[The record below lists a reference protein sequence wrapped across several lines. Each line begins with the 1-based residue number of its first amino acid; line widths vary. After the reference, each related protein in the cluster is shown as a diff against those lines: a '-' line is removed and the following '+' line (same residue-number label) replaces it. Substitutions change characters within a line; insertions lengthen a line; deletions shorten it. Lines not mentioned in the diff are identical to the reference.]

1 MAEEKS
7 GGGGGGESSGVVL
20 PKMIKSG
27 DRQVVRVELRPGETT
42 YVSWRKLMKEAERVN
57 GSSASASVSV
67 PDPPPNAHPNLQSR
81 IVPGQPAQKEAK
93 DEPHPHR
100 FSAVIEK
107 IERLYM
113 GKDSSEEEE
122 LDDVPDDDQYDT
134 EDSFIDDAELDEY
147 FEVDNSTIKH
157 DGFFVNRGKLERNE
171 PAAAPNQQP
180 KKRRRKDVAKT
191 HGESAEGRVSNRH
204 VKTSKMP
211 AANAETSLGKNSSNP
226 SQNLNV
232 INEQFRD
239 VKGQNQLGVSGIP
252 SRKKLA
258 DTEMMSDPS
267 YLKVLN
273 GDASASMADV
283 KGIEKPMTGVLQS
296 KNISTNKFN
305 ETGGS
310 SEALHQTYIHKNAY
324 AQPKFQHGKP
334 LSNVEQPGPLA
345 GMRDKNDIRELPDLN
360 VSEGRSAMQT
370 AKTSHM
376 HRKDGSAIRTK
387 GSMLEK
393 AIRELEKMVAESRPP
408 AAENQE
414 ADTATQGTKRRLPRE
429 IKQKLDK
436 VAKLALASQGKISK
450 ELVNRLMSIL
460 GHLVQL
466 RTLKRNLKVIIS
478 RSLSAKQEK
487 DNKFQQIKK
496 EVVEMIKTQ
505 VPHLESKA
513 FELQAG
519 ASDDFQEI
527 GSEEKGALKRKFSMD
542 TALEDKICGLYDLFV
557 DGLDEVADRQL
568 VRKLYIEL
576 AELWPN
582 GLMDNHGI
590 KRAICRAKERQRA
603 LYSRHKDQEKINRK
617 KMLTGRLDLNVRAEA
632 SPSAQPQHLKD
643 RIATESSILAL
654 TSNSKPLPNTAVATV
669 RMSSPSTN
677 GSSLDRLKQEKLK
690 GSPSNTTD
698 DTRMADGALTKKK
711 VKRKPEVELEETH
724 FRGLPAQQGDE
735 RFKSMKPAASLPQKP
750 NFQPSVPPSFEQGN

>member
-1 MAEEKS
+1 
-7 GGGGGGESSGVVL
+7 
-20 PKMIKSG
+20 
-27 DRQVVRVELRPGETT
+27 
-42 YVSWRKLMKEAERVN
+42 
-57 GSSASASVSV
+57 
-67 PDPPPNAHPNLQSR
+67 
-81 IVPGQPAQKEAK
+81 
-93 DEPHPHR
+93 
-100 FSAVIEK
+100 
-107 IERLYM
+107 
-113 GKDSSEEEE
+113 
-122 LDDVPDDDQYDT
+122 
-134 EDSFIDDAELDEY
+134 
-147 FEVDNSTIKH
+147 
-157 DGFFVNRGKLERNE
+157 
-171 PAAAPNQQP
+171 
-180 KKRRRKDVAKT
+180 
-191 HGESAEGRVSNRH
+191 
-204 VKTSKMP
+204 
-211 AANAETSLGKNSSNP
+211 
-226 SQNLNV
+226 
-232 INEQFRD
+232 
-239 VKGQNQLGVSGIP
+239 
-252 SRKKLA
+252 
-258 DTEMMSDPS
+258 
-267 YLKVLN
+267 
-273 GDASASMADV
+273 
-283 KGIEKPMTGVLQS
+283 
-296 KNISTNKFN
+296 
-305 ETGGS
+305 
-310 SEALHQTYIHKNAY
+310 
-324 AQPKFQHGKP
+324 
-334 LSNVEQPGPLA
+334 
-345 GMRDKNDIRELPDLN
+345 
-360 VSEGRSAMQT
+360 MQT
-370 AKTSHM
+370 TKTSHM

-414 ADTATQGTKRRLPRE
+414 ADTATQGIKRRLPRE
-429 IKQKLDK
+429 IKLKLAK
-436 VAKLALASQGKISK
+436 VARLALASQGKISK

-466 RTLKRNLKVIIS
+466 RTLKRNLKVMIS
-478 RSLSAKQEK
+478 MSLSAKQEK
-487 DNKFQQIKK
+487 DNRFQQMKK

-542 TALEDKICGLYDLFV
+542 TALEDKICDLYDHFV

-603 LYSRHKDQEKINRK
+603 PYSRHKNQEKMNRK

-632 SPSAQPQHLKD
+632 SPSAQPQHMKD

-654 TSNSKPLPNTAVATV
+654 TTTSKPIPNTTVATV

-690 GSPSNTTD
+690 GSSSNTTD

-724 FRGLPAQQGDE
+724 FRGLPAQQGEE
-735 RFKSMKPAASLPQKP
+735 RLKSIKPAAILPQKP

>member
-57 GSSASASVSV
+57 GSSASASASV

-93 DEPHPHR
+93 DEPHPNR

-191 HGESAEGRVSNRH
+191 HGESAEGRVSNKH

-305 ETGGS
+305 DT
-310 SEALHQTYIHKNAY
+310 
-324 AQPKFQHGKP
+324 
-334 LSNVEQPGPLA
+334 EQPVPLV

-376 HRKDGSAIRTK
+376 HRKDGSAFRTK

-414 ADTATQGTKRRLPRE
+414 ADTATQGIKRRLPRE
-429 IKQKLDK
+429 IKLKLSK
-436 VAKLALASQGKISK
+436 VARLALASQGKISK

-466 RTLKRNLKVIIS
+466 RTLKRNLKVMIS
-478 RSLSAKQEK
+478 MSLSAKQEK

-519 ASDDFQEI
+519 VSDDFQEI
-527 GSEEKGALKRKFSMD
+527 GSEVKGALKRKFSMD

-632 SPSAQPQHLKD
+632 SPSAQPQHVKD
-643 RIATESSILAL
+643 RIATESSILPL
-654 TSNSKPLPNTAVATV
+654 TSTSKPIPNTAVATV

-724 FRGLPAQQGDE
+724 FRGLPAQQGEE
-735 RFKSMKPAASLPQKP
+735 RFKSLKPPASLPQKP